1 MAEHLRRI
9 GQPLP
14 LIDVP
19 RGRHVVHQG
28 DPRPPEVLV
37 ISGALLVYTVD
48 LEGHVAGL
56 DVLGP
61 GDAVDFR
68 GMAHVSVRALARS
81 ALRPAAP
88 SEVARAGAGHSV
100 RLAGLATDL
109 AWLDVTARVERRLQD
124 LAKRFGRPMPGGTRI
139 DLDLTQ
145 EDLAA
150 LAGTS
155 RETAN
160 RALQRS
166 IRAGRLVRVG
176 RYRYMV
182 PRQLCAVGTP
192 APS

>member
-1 MAEHLRRI
+1 MAERLRRI

-19 RGRHVVHQG
+19 RGRHVVRQG

-37 ISGALLVYTVD
+37 ISGALLAYTVD
-48 LEGHVAGL
+48 LDGHVAGL

-61 GDAVDFR
+61 GDAVAFR
-68 GMAHVSVRALARS
+68 GIAHVSVRALARS
-81 ALRPAAP
+81 ALRPAP
-88 SEVARAGAGHSV
+88 TSEVERAGAGHAV
-100 RLAGLATDL
+100 RLAEFASDL
-109 AWLDVTARVERRLQD
+109 AWLDVTARIERRLQD
-124 LAKRFGRPMPGGTRI
+124 LSARFGRSVPGGIRI
-139 DLDLTQ
+139 ELDLTQ

-166 IRAGRLVRVG
+166 IRSGRLVRAG
-176 RYRYMV
+176 RYRYLI
-182 PRQLCAVGTP
+182 PRQLRAV
-192 APS
+192 APRTLD